1 MNGTKLWL
9 SNLQKNYFSF
19 EGSIQR
25 KEYITRMIILFLLGL
40 FCAFIA
46 LVIALGLGLVSNLN
60 LNFLSNYVPD
70 ATAINDYLLIS
81 ISTWSG
87 TFLFLLVTAIT
98 IILQPLVFIAQIS
111 LCVRRFHDLNLSGF
125 FVLLG
130 LIPIVCPLMIILL
143 GVLPSRKQVESKAYT
158 I

>member
-46 LVIALGLGLVSNLN
+46 SVIALGLGLVSNLELN
-60 LNFLSNYVPD
+60 LLSQYAPD

-81 ISTWSG
+81 IGTWSG

-98 IILQPLVFIAQIS
+98 IILEPLVFIAQIS
-111 LCVRRFHDLNLSGF
+111 LCVRRLHDLNLSGF

-130 LIPIVCPLMIILL
+130 LIPIVCPIMVILL
-143 GVLPSRKQVESKAYT
+143 GVLPSKKQVE

>member
-46 LVIALGLGLVSNLN
+46 SVIALGLGLVSNLELN
-60 LNFLSNYVPD
+60 LSSQYVPD
-70 ATAINDYLLIS
+70 TTAINDYLLIS
-81 ISTWSG
+81 IGTWSG

-98 IILQPLVFIAQIS
+98 IILEPLVFIAQVS

-130 LIPIVCPLMIILL
+130 LIPIVCPIMIILL
-143 GVLPSRKQVESKAYT
+143 GVLPSRKQVER
-158 I
+158 

>member
-46 LVIALGLGLVSNLN
+46 SVIALGLGLVSNLELN
-60 LNFLSNYVPD
+60 LLSQYAPD

-81 ISTWSG
+81 IGTWSG

-98 IILQPLVFIAQIS
+98 IILEPLVFIAQIS
-111 LCVRRFHDLNLSGF
+111 LCVRRLHDLNLSGF

-143 GVLPSRKQVESKAYT
+143 GVLPSKKQVER
-158 I
+158 

>member
-19 EGSIQR
+19 DGSIQR

-40 FCAFIA
+40 FCVFIA
-46 LVIALGLGLVSNLN
+46 SVIALGLDLVSNLE

-81 ISTWSG
+81 IGTWSG

-143 GVLPSRKQVESKAYT
+143 GVLPSRKQVE

>member
-46 LVIALGLGLVSNLN
+46 SVIALGLGLVSNLELN
-60 LNFLSNYVPD
+60 LSSQYVPD
-70 ATAINDYLLIS
+70 TTAINDYLLIS
-81 ISTWSG
+81 IGTWSG

-98 IILQPLVFIAQIS
+98 IILEPLVFIAQIS

-130 LIPIVCPLMIILL
+130 LIPIVCPIMIILL
-143 GVLPSRKQVESKAYT
+143 GVLPSRKQV
-158 I
+158 

>member
-19 EGSIQR
+19 DGSIQR

>member
-9 SNLQKNYFSF
+9 NNLQKNYFSF

-46 LVIALGLGLVSNLN
+46 SVIALGLGLVSNLE
-60 LNFLSNYVPD
+60 LNFLSHYAPD
-70 ATAINDYLLIS
+70 ATVINDYLLIS
-81 ISTWSG
+81 IGTWSG

-98 IILQPLVFIAQIS
+98 IILEPLVFIAQIS

-130 LIPIVCPLMIILL
+130 LIPIVCPIMIILL
-143 GVLPSRKQVESKAYT
+143 GVLPSRKQVE

>member
-25 KEYITRMIILFLLGL
+25 KEYITRMIILFLLGF

-46 LVIALGLGLVSNLN
+46 SAIALGLGLVSNLELN
-60 LNFLSNYVPD
+60 LSSQYVPD
-70 ATAINDYLLIS
+70 TTAINDYLLIS
-81 ISTWSG
+81 IGTWSG

-98 IILQPLVFIAQIS
+98 IILEPLVFIAQIS

-143 GVLPSRKQVESKAYT
+143 GVLPSRKQVE

>member
-9 SNLQKNYFSF
+9 SNLQTNYFSF

-125 FVLLG
+125 FVLLV

>member
-46 LVIALGLGLVSNLN
+46 SVIALGLGLVSNLELN
-60 LNFLSNYVPD
+60 LSSQYVPYT
-70 ATAINDYLLIS
+70 TAINDYLLIS
-81 ISTWSG
+81 IGTWSG

-98 IILQPLVFIAQIS
+98 IILEPLVFIAQIS
-111 LCVRRFHDLNLSGF
+111 LCVRRLHDLNLSGF

-130 LIPIVCPLMIILL
+130 LIPIVCPLMVILL
-143 GVLPSRKQVESKAYT
+143 GVLPSRKQV
-158 I
+158 

>member
-46 LVIALGLGLVSNLN
+46 SVIALGLGLVSNLELN
-60 LNFLSNYVPD
+60 LSSQYVPD
-70 ATAINDYLLIS
+70 TTAINDYLLIS
-81 ISTWSG
+81 IGTWSG

-98 IILQPLVFIAQIS
+98 IILEPLVFIAQIS
-111 LCVRRFHDLNLSGF
+111 LCVRRLHDLNLSGF

-130 LIPIVCPLMIILL
+130 LIPIICPLMIILL
-143 GVLPSRKQVESKAYT
+143 GVLPSRKQVE

>member
-40 FCAFIA
+40 FCVFIA
-46 LVIALGLGLVSNLN
+46 SVIALGLGLVSNLES
-60 LNFLSNYVPD
+60 NFLYNYVPD
-70 ATAINDYLLIS
+70 ATAINDYLLII

-143 GVLPSRKQVESKAYT
+143 GVLPSRKQVE

>member
-9 SNLQKNYFSF
+9 SNLQTNYFSF

-46 LVIALGLGLVSNLN
+46 SVIALGLGLVSNLE

-81 ISTWSG
+81 IGTWSG

-98 IILQPLVFIAQIS
+98 IILQPLVFIAQIP

-125 FVLLG
+125 LVLLG

-143 GVLPSRKQVESKAYT
+143 GVLPSRKQVE

>member
-46 LVIALGLGLVSNLN
+46 SVIALGLGLVSNLELN
-60 LNFLSNYVPD
+60 LSSQYVPET
-70 ATAINDYLLIS
+70 TAINDYLLIS
-81 ISTWSG
+81 IGTWSG

-98 IILQPLVFIAQIS
+98 IILEPLVFIAQIS
-111 LCVRRFHDLNLSGF
+111 LCVRRLHDLNLSGF

-130 LIPIVCPLMIILL
+130 LIPIICPLMIILL
-143 GVLPSRKQVESKAYT
+143 GVLPSRKQVER
-158 I
+158 

>member
-40 FCAFIA
+40 FCVFIA
-46 LVIALGLGLVSNLN
+46 SVIALGLGLVSNLE

-81 ISTWSG
+81 IGTWSG

-125 FVLLG
+125 LVLLG

-143 GVLPSRKQVESKAYT
+143 GVLPSRKQVE

>member
-25 KEYITRMIILFLLGL
+25 KEYITRMITLFLLGL

-46 LVIALGLGLVSNLN
+46 SVIALCLGLVSNLE

-98 IILQPLVFIAQIS
+98 ISLQPLVFIAQIS

-130 LIPIVCPLMIILL
+130 FIPIVCPIMIILL
-143 GVLPSRKQVESKAYT
+143 GVLPSRKQVE

>member
-46 LVIALGLGLVSNLN
+46 SVIALGLGLVSNLELN
-60 LNFLSNYVPD
+60 LSSQYVPYT
-70 ATAINDYLLIS
+70 TAINDYLLIS
-81 ISTWSG
+81 IGTWSG

-98 IILQPLVFIAQIS
+98 IILEPLVFIAQIS
-111 LCVRRFHDLNLSGF
+111 LCVRRLHDLNLSGF

-130 LIPIVCPLMIILL
+130 LIPIVCPLMVILL
-143 GVLPSRKQVESKAYT
+143 GVLPSRKQVE

>member
-1 MNGTKLWL
+1 MNGAKLWL

-46 LVIALGLGLVSNLN
+46 SVIALGLGLVSNLELN
-60 LNFLSNYVPD
+60 LSSQYIPD
-70 ATAINDYLLIS
+70 TTAINDYLLIS
-81 ISTWSG
+81 IGTWSG

-98 IILQPLVFIAQIS
+98 IILEPLVFIAQIS
-111 LCVRRFHDLNLSGF
+111 LCVRRLHDLNLSGF

-130 LIPIVCPLMIILL
+130 LIPIVCPIMIILL
-143 GVLPSRKQVESKAYT
+143 GVLPSRKQVE

>member
-9 SNLQKNYFSF
+9 SNLRKNYFSF

-46 LVIALGLGLVSNLN
+46 SVIALCLGLVSNMELTH
-60 LNFLSNYVPD
+60 YAPD

-81 ISTWSG
+81 IGTWSG
-87 TFLFLLVTAIT
+87 TFLFLLVTAIS
-98 IILQPLVFIAQIS
+98 IILEPLVFIAQVS

-143 GVLPSRKQVESKAYT
+143 GVLPSKKQVER
-158 I
+158 

>member
-9 SNLQKNYFSF
+9 SNLQKNYLSF

-40 FCAFIA
+40 FCVFIA
-46 LVIALGLGLVSNLN
+46 SVIALGLGLVSNLES
-60 LNFLSNYVPD
+60 NFLYNYVPD

-143 GVLPSRKQVESKAYT
+143 GVLPSRKQVE

>member
-9 SNLQKNYFSF
+9 INLQKNYFSF

-46 LVIALGLGLVSNLN
+46 SVIALGLGLVSNLELN
-60 LNFLSNYVPD
+60 LLSQYVPD
-70 ATAINDYLLIS
+70 ATAINDYLLIG
-81 ISTWSG
+81 IGTWSG

-98 IILQPLVFIAQIS
+98 IILEPLVFIAQVS

-130 LIPIVCPLMIILL
+130 LIPIVCPIMIILL
-143 GVLPSRKQVESKAYT
+143 GVLPSRKQVE

>member
-9 SNLQKNYFSF
+9 SNLQTNYFSF

-46 LVIALGLGLVSNLN
+46 SVIALGLGLVSNLN
-60 LNFLSNYVPD
+60 LNFLSNYVPN

-81 ISTWSG
+81 IGTWSG

-125 FVLLG
+125 LVLLG

-143 GVLPSRKQVESKAYT
+143 GVLPSRKQVE

>member
-1 MNGTKLWL
+1 MNGTKLWF

-46 LVIALGLGLVSNLN
+46 SVIALGLGLVSNLELN
-60 LNFLSNYVPD
+60 LLSHYAPD
-70 ATAINDYLLIS
+70 ATAINDDLLIS
-81 ISTWSG
+81 IGTWSG
-87 TFLFLLVTAIT
+87 TFLFLFVTAIT
-98 IILQPLVFIAQIS
+98 IILEPLVFIAQVS
-111 LCVRRFHDLNLSGF
+111 LCVRRLHDLNLSGF

-130 LIPIVCPLMIILL
+130 LIPIICPLMIILL
-143 GVLPSRKQVESKAYT
+143 GVLPSRKQVE

>member
-46 LVIALGLGLVSNLN
+46 SVIALGLGLVSNLELN
-60 LNFLSNYVPD
+60 LSSQYVPD
-70 ATAINDYLLIS
+70 TTAINDYLLIS
-81 ISTWSG
+81 IGTWSG

-98 IILQPLVFIAQIS
+98 IILEPLIFIAQIS

-130 LIPIVCPLMIILL
+130 LIPIVCPLMVILL
-143 GVLPSRKQVESKAYT
+143 GVLPSKKQVE

>member
-1 MNGTKLWL
+1 MNGITLWL

-40 FCAFIA
+40 FCVFIA
-46 LVIALGLGLVSNLN
+46 SVIALGLGLVSNLE

-70 ATAINDYLLIS
+70 ATAINYYLLIS

-98 IILQPLVFIAQIS
+98 IILQLLVFIAQIS

-143 GVLPSRKQVESKAYT
+143 GVLPSRKQVE

>member
-46 LVIALGLGLVSNLN
+46 SVIALGLGLVSNLELN
-60 LNFLSNYVPD
+60 LSSQYVPD
-70 ATAINDYLLIS
+70 TTAINDYLLIS
-81 ISTWSG
+81 IGTWSG
-87 TFLFLLVTAIT
+87 TFLFLLVTGIT
-98 IILQPLVFIAQIS
+98 IILEPLVFIAQVS

-130 LIPIVCPLMIILL
+130 LIPIVCPIMIILL
-143 GVLPSRKQVESKAYT
+143 GVLPSRKQVE

>member
-1 MNGTKLWL
+1 MNATKLWL
-9 SNLQKNYFSF
+9 SNLRKNYFSF

-46 LVIALGLGLVSNLN
+46 SVIALGLGLVSNLELN
-60 LNFLSNYVPD
+60 LSSQYVPD
-70 ATAINDYLLIS
+70 TTAVNDYLLIS
-81 ISTWSG
+81 IGTWSG
-87 TFLFLLVTAIT
+87 TFLFLLVTAIS
-98 IILQPLVFIAQIS
+98 IILEPLVFIAQVS

-130 LIPIVCPLMIILL
+130 LIPIVCPLMVILL
-143 GVLPSRKQVESKAYT
+143 GVLPSKKQVE

>member
-46 LVIALGLGLVSNLN
+46 LVIALGLGLVSNLE

-70 ATAINDYLLIS
+70 VTAINDYLLIS
-81 ISTWSG
+81 IGTWSG

-143 GVLPSRKQVESKAYT
+143 GVLPSRKQVE

>member
-46 LVIALGLGLVSNLN
+46 SVIALGLGLVSNLELN
-60 LNFLSNYVPD
+60 LSSQYVPD
-70 ATAINDYLLIS
+70 TTAINDYLLIS
-81 ISTWSG
+81 IGTWSG

-98 IILQPLVFIAQIS
+98 IILEPLVFIAQVS

-130 LIPIVCPLMIILL
+130 LIPIVCPLMVILL
-143 GVLPSRKQVESKAYT
+143 GVLPSKKQVE

>member
-46 LVIALGLGLVSNLN
+46 SVIALGLGLVSNLELN
-60 LNFLSNYVPD
+60 LSSQYVPD
-70 ATAINDYLLIS
+70 TTAINDYLLIS
-81 ISTWSG
+81 IGTWSG

-98 IILQPLVFIAQIS
+98 IILEPLVFIAQIS

-143 GVLPSRKQVESKAYT
+143 GVLPSRKQVE

>member
-46 LVIALGLGLVSNLN
+46 LVIALGLGLVSNLE

-70 ATAINDYLLIS
+70 ATAINDYLLIR
-81 ISTWSG
+81 IGTWSG

-98 IILQPLVFIAQIS
+98 IILQPLVFIAQVS

-130 LIPIVCPLMIILL
+130 LIPIVCPIMIILL
-143 GVLPSRKQVESKAYT
+143 GVLPSKKQVE

>member
-81 ISTWSG
+81 IGTWSG

-111 LCVRRFHDLNLSGF
+111 LCVRRFRDLNLSGF

-143 GVLPSRKQVESKAYT
+143 GVLPSRKQVE

>member
-9 SNLQKNYFSF
+9 SNLQTNYFSF

-40 FCAFIA
+40 FCVFIA
-46 LVIALGLGLVSNLN
+46 SVIALGLGLVSNLE

-81 ISTWSG
+81 IGTWSG

-98 IILQPLVFIAQIS
+98 IILQPLVFI
-111 LCVRRFHDLNLSGF
+111 D
-125 FVLLG
+125 
-130 LIPIVCPLMIILL
+130 
-143 GVLPSRKQVESKAYT
+143 RKSVV
-158 I
+158 

>member
-70 ATAINDYLLIS
+70 ATVINDYLLIS
-81 ISTWSG
+81 IGTWSG

-143 GVLPSRKQVESKAYT
+143 GVLPSRKQVE

>member
-9 SNLQKNYFSF
+9 SNLQTNYFSF

-40 FCAFIA
+40 FCVFIA
-46 LVIALGLGLVSNLN
+46 SVIALGLGLVSNLE

-81 ISTWSG
+81 IGTWSG

-111 LCVRRFHDLNLSGF
+111 LCVRRLHDLNLSGF
-125 FVLLG
+125 LVLLG

-143 GVLPSRKQVESKAYT
+143 GVLPSRKQVE

>member
-46 LVIALGLGLVSNLN
+46 LVIALGLGLVSNLE

-70 ATAINDYLLIS
+70 ATAINDYLLIR

>member
-46 LVIALGLGLVSNLN
+46 SVIALGLGLVSNLELN
-60 LNFLSNYVPD
+60 LLSQYAPD

-81 ISTWSG
+81 IGTWSG

-98 IILQPLVFIAQIS
+98 IILEPLVFIAQIS
-111 LCVRRFHDLNLSGF
+111 LCVRRLHDLNLSGF

-130 LIPIVCPLMIILL
+130 LIPIICPLMIILL
-143 GVLPSRKQVESKAYT
+143 GVLPSRKQV
-158 I
+158 

>member
-9 SNLQKNYFSF
+9 SNLQTNYFSF

-46 LVIALGLGLVSNLN
+46 SVIALGLGLVSNLE

-70 ATAINDYLLIS
+70 ATAISDYLLIS
-81 ISTWSG
+81 IGTWSG

-130 LIPIVCPLMIILL
+130 LIPIVCPIMIILL
-143 GVLPSRKQVESKAYT
+143 GVLPSRKQVD

>member
-25 KEYITRMIILFLLGL
+25 KEYITRMIIFFLLGL

-46 LVIALGLGLVSNLN
+46 SVIALGLGLVSNLELN
-60 LNFLSNYVPD
+60 LLSQYAPD

-81 ISTWSG
+81 IGTWSG

-98 IILQPLVFIAQIS
+98 IILEPLVFIAQVS
-111 LCVRRFHDLNLSGF
+111 LCVRRLHDLNLSGF

-143 GVLPSRKQVESKAYT
+143 GVLPSRKQVER
-158 I
+158 

>member
-1 MNGTKLWL
+1 MNGTKLLL

-46 LVIALGLGLVSNLN
+46 SVIALGLGLVSNLE
-60 LNFLSNYVPD
+60 LNFLSHYVPD
-70 ATAINDYLLIS
+70 ATVINDYLLIS
-81 ISTWSG
+81 IGTWSG

-143 GVLPSRKQVESKAYT
+143 GVLPSRKQVE